1 MSKIDSES
9 TRDTRRKKSAIF
21 ALERPGSFPSFP
33 CRSRAPEPPRCVR
46 PMIACVPRSLTR
58 GRRQDLAPP
67 QSQDADVVL
76 APLSL
81 ERSIGRCVALGDGK
95 DEGDAVAQ
103 LPRAG
108 HVDDCAGREGVPE
121 HDLIDG

>member
-1 MSKIDSES
+1 M
-9 TRDTRRKKSAIF
+9 
-21 ALERPGSFPSFP
+21 
-33 CRSRAPEPPRCVR
+33 
-46 PMIACVPRSLTR
+46 
-58 GRRQDLAPP
+58 PP

-95 DEGDAVAQ
+95 DEGDVVAQ

-121 HDLIDG
+121 HVQLRDEAATPAAVDGVQV